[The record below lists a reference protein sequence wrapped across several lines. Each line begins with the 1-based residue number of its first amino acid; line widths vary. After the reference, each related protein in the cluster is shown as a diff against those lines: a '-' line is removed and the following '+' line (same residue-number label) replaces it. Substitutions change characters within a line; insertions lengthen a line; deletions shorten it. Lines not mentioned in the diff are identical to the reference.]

1 MMRQRWRIGRGFGP
15 GPLVRAIAALAL
27 LALGIRPG
35 DAAAQESPIPLRV
48 VGFYTHAGL
57 YAEFEEPFW
66 TRQVPLLTHGRL
78 RPSIAPLERTGIRE
92 SELLSL
98 IRLGVLPVATVPLAL
113 AAGEDPELSVVDLPG
128 LNPDLPMLR
137 RSLAQWRGHIAQ
149 VLEDR
154 YDIQLLALLIPTTQ
168 VIFCREAFT
177 GLADI
182 KGRRVR
188 VGAIAQGDLLEAV
201 GAIPHLLPLP
211 EVVAAIS
218 SQRID
223 CAITGSMPGNRIGLH
238 RVTSHVSTLPI
249 NWFVSAVAMNGTIW
263 RNLPEPVRAALAKGV
278 AGLEEAVID
287 SAEAAIADGF
297 ACDAGL
303 PRCSGGSPGRMVV
316 VPERWD
322 EPQRRRLLETVLLP
336 QWLHRCGQDC
346 AAVWNRIAAPAQG
359 IWMRP

>member
-1 MMRQRWRIGRGFGP
+1 MMRT
-15 GPLVRAIAALAL
+15 IAALALAL
-27 LALGIRPG
+27 LALGLPG
-35 DAAAQESPIPLRV
+35 IGFGAQEGPIPLRI

-78 RPSIAPLERTGIRE
+78 RPTIAPLERSGIRE

-128 LNPDLPMLR
+128 LNPDLPALR
-137 RSLAQWRGHIAQ
+137 RSLGDWRSHLAQ

-154 YDIQLLALLIPTTQ
+154 YDIRLLALLIPTTQ
-168 VIFCREAFT
+168 VIFCREPFT

-182 KGRRVR
+182 KGRRIR
-188 VGAIAQGDLLEAV
+188 VGAIAQGDLLQAL
-201 GAIPHLLPLP
+201 GAIPQIMPLP
-211 EVVAAIS
+211 EVVAAIRS
-218 SQRID
+218 HRID
-223 CAITGSMPGNRIGLH
+223 CAITGGMPGNRIGLH

-249 NWFVSAVAMNGTIW
+249 SWFVSAVAMNGAIW
-263 RNLPEPVRAALAKGV
+263 RNLSEPVRTALGR
-278 AGLEEAVID
+278 GLAELERNVID

-316 VPERWD
+316 VPERWN
-322 EPQRRRLLETVLLP
+322 EPQRHRLLETVLLP
-336 QWLHRCGQDC
+336 HWLRRCGQDC
-346 AAVWNRIAAPAQG
+346 AAVWNRIAAPGQG
-359 IWMRP
+359 IWAQP